1 MYIITC
7 CSLLPYS
14 EPDQDLSPNNDPDWD
29 WGTGGGG
36 AAAATKQG
44 DTAGADKENTD
55 KAKHVGLTEA
65 VLSDPNNVI
74 SEYLALTTGSEIT
87 RRILRLL
94 YSHHLLCAGEMDIRI
109 AGRFR
114 LGRKLGS
121 GSFGEIYIATDL
133 TTQEEVAVKLEHRK
147 TKHPQLHIE
156 CRFYKVSPPIIF
168 TFYLYIKSISL
179 HIFFILT

>member
-1 MYIITC
+1 
-7 CSLLPYS
+7 
-14 EPDQDLSPNNDPDWD
+14 
-29 WGTGGGG
+29 
-36 AAAATKQG
+36 
-44 DTAGADKENTD
+44 
-55 KAKHVGLTEA
+55 
-65 VLSDPNNVI
+65 
-74 SEYLALTTGSEIT
+74 
-87 RRILRLL
+87 
-94 YSHHLLCAGEMDIRI
+94 MDIRI

-156 CRFYKVSPPIIF
+156 CRFYKVSPPSIF
-168 TFYLYIKSISL
+168 NYILFVYIKSISL

>member
-1 MYIITC
+1 MIN
-7 CSLLPYS
+7 SLDREQS
-14 EPDQDLSPNNDPDWD
+14 FDL
-29 WGTGGGG
+29 
-36 AAAATKQG
+36 
-44 DTAGADKENTD
+44 
-55 KAKHVGLTEA
+55 
-65 VLSDPNNVI
+65 I
-74 SEYLALTTGSEIT
+74 
-87 RRILRLL
+87 

-156 CRFYKVSPPIIF
+156 CRFYKVSPPSIF
-168 TFYLYIKSISL
+168 NHILFVYNIYFITYLFYIELKHD
-179 HIFFILT
+179 HIVLSHHNNTNCLFCCR

>member
-1 MYIITC
+1 
-7 CSLLPYS
+7 
-14 EPDQDLSPNNDPDWD
+14 
-29 WGTGGGG
+29 
-36 AAAATKQG
+36 
-44 DTAGADKENTD
+44 
-55 KAKHVGLTEA
+55 
-65 VLSDPNNVI
+65 
-74 SEYLALTTGSEIT
+74 
-87 RRILRLL
+87 
-94 YSHHLLCAGEMDIRI
+94 MDIRI

-156 CRFYKVSPPIIF
+156 CRFYKVSPPSIF

-179 HIFFILT
+179 HIFFILTLNMIILSLSSPISIIPTVCFVVDKT

>member
-1 MYIITC
+1 
-7 CSLLPYS
+7 
-14 EPDQDLSPNNDPDWD
+14 
-29 WGTGGGG
+29 
-36 AAAATKQG
+36 
-44 DTAGADKENTD
+44 
-55 KAKHVGLTEA
+55 
-65 VLSDPNNVI
+65 
-74 SEYLALTTGSEIT
+74 
-87 RRILRLL
+87 
-94 YSHHLLCAGEMDIRI
+94 MDIRI

-179 HIFFILT
+179 HIFFILTLNMIILSLSSPIAIIPTVCFVVDKT